1 MQHAPIGALLYRA
14 FGCSG
19 RIATEGIY
27 QHVLQ
32 FCQAER
38 VEPAHRVGVDVAV
51 EVHAG
56 QLAQRVALGVA
67 ALFGIVVAVQVVEE
81 STFRVRVLAGKAQI
95 DLSLDTVAVRVLLG
109 VDVAEGIAVPAPYD
123 ALISAGGYPR
133 CGQMIGVQVNESW
146 CRSEEHTSELQSRE
160 NLVCRLL

>member
-1 MQHAPIGALLYRA
+1 KMQHSRVDAVLYRA

-19 RIATEGIY
+19 RIATKGID

-32 FCQAER
+32 FGQAER
-38 VEPAHRVGVDVAV
+38 VEPVHRIGIDIAV
-51 EVHAG
+51 RIHAG
-56 QLAQRVALGVA
+56 QLAQRVALGVT

-81 STFRVRVLAGKAQI
+81 SAFRVRVLAGKAQI
-95 DLSLDTVAVRVLLG
+95 DLSLDAVAVRVLLG
-109 VDVAEGIAVPAPYD
+109 VDVAERIAVPAPYD

-146 CRSEEHTSELQSRE
+146 RAFNAMFDLRNGYWPEPD
-160 NLVCRLL
+160 